1 MPLKLYRLKAV
12 VFTLGL
18 ENKIYSIGFA
28 ANFGRFVK
36 RFLTKKWGIL
46 IKKESKS
53 LDFTGLK
60 IPRDYLRAK
69 GGSRLCNFYRENRRL
84 QTPVFQYDFSR
95 ADADIL
101 RMAGK
106 GAAKPDRE

>member
-1 MPLKLYRLKAV
+1 MDLS
-12 VFTLGL
+12 
-18 ENKIYSIGFA
+18 SILA
-28 ANFGRFVK
+28 
-36 RFLTKKWGIL
+36 KKWGIL
-46 IKKESKS
+46 IKMESES
-53 LDFTGLK
+53 LNFTGLK

>member
-1 MPLKLYRLKAV
+1 MTSLCASGSVGGARPCQGRGRGFESRLAL
-12 VFTLGL
+12 FL
-18 ENKIYSIGFA
+18 FA
-28 ANFGRFVK
+28 A
-36 RFLTKKWGIL
+36 
-46 IKKESKS
+46 ES

-101 RMAGK
+101 RMAGN